1 MFREPG
7 NTIFSDHKKVSR
19 DPPKAFFF
27 RVQAVFCHII
37 SSNKHYLLSNKQLAA
52 IRPSQTQQDP
62 QVLFSC
68 ICMLLLLQTIQA
80 AKGAGNGS
88 KLGLRLLRLHCP
100 KQGLEG
106 L

>member
-7 NTIFSDHKKVSR
+7 KTILSDHNKVSR

-27 RVQAVFCHII
+27 RVQAVFCHKS

-68 ICMLLLLQTIQA
+68 MLLLLQTIQA
-80 AKGAGNGS
+80 AKGAGNGYAS
-88 KLGLRLLRLHCP
+88 MP
-100 KQGLEG
+100 MA
-106 L
+106 